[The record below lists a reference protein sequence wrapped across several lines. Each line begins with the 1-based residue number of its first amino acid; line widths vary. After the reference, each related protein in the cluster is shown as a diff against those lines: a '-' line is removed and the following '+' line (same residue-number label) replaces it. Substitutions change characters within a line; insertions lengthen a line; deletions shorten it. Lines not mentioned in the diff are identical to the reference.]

1 MSILDQFRMDN
12 KKGFI
17 TGAAQGIGK
26 ALANAFAEVG
36 AEFAIVDINYEK
48 AVQVADDLSKKYNKN
63 IIAIK
68 CDVTSPDNVN
78 QMIDKVVETYGTVD
92 FAINNVGIVNFYPF
106 EEVKPEDWKKVLDVN
121 LFGIFLTAQAA
132 AKVMIKQGKK
142 GTITNMASMSA
153 HIINTPQT
161 TSSYCTSKAG
171 VAHLTKS
178 MAVELSK
185 YGIRVNCVSPGYIA
199 TEVVT
204 DFSDQMQGWIDRTPQ
219 KRMGSPEDVC
229 GAYLFLASDA
239 SSYATGTELIIDGGY
254 TLI

>member
-1 MSILDQFRMDN
+1 MNLLDKFRMDN

-26 ALANAFAEVG
+26 ALADGFAQVG
-36 AEFAIVDINYEK
+36 AEFAIVDVNYDK
-48 AVQVADDLSKKYNKN
+48 AKTAAEELSQKYSKN
-63 IIAIK
+63 IIAIS
-68 CDVTSPDNVN
+68 CDVSNPDSVN
-78 QMIDKVVETYGTVD
+78 NMMDIVESTYGYID
-92 FAINNVGIVNFYPF
+92 FAINNVGIVNFFPV
-106 EEVKPEDWKKVLDVN
+106 EEVDPKDWKKVLDVN

-132 AKVMIKQGKK
+132 AKMMIKHGKK

-171 VAHLTKS
+171 VVHLTKS
-178 MAVELSK
+178 MAIELAK
-185 YGIRVNCVSPGYIA
+185 YGIRVNCVSPGYISTDVNTA
-199 TEVVT
+199 FTE
-204 DFSDQMQGWIDRTPQ
+204 DMQGWIDRTPQ
-219 KRMGSPEDVC
+219 KRMAPPEDLC

-254 TLI
+254 TIL